1 MDISFSKHFRRIFSG
16 LPATEQHKIA
26 NFISHVKKN
35 AWENLEGRNKKSDD
49 INPASPDYWE
59 KIAFV
64 NQFNLWH
71 YHIGIKQYN
80 LSKKYGDR
88 TSRFVLHYMRKPEQV
103 KIVDMSEHPPSL
115 FRPNTSCTDA
125 HNTPNKRAIIQNYNG
140 ENPGHQPGFFV
151 IPVYQAI

>member
-1 MDISFSKHFRRIFSG
+1 MTLPEVFAGRASLATHSSFIGWSFSVIFSG

-26 NFISHVKKN
+26 NFISHVKKD
-35 AWENLEGRNKKSDD
+35 AWKNLEGRNKKSDD
-49 INPASPDYWE
+49 INPASPDYWK

-88 TSRFVLHYMRKPEQV
+88 TSRFVLHYMRKLEQV
-103 KIVDMSEHPPSL
+103 KIVDMSEHPPFIL
-115 FRPNTSCTDA
+115 PT
-125 HNTPNKRAIIQNYNG
+125 Q
-140 ENPGHQPGFFV
+140 HQLH
-151 IPVYQAI
+151 

>member
-71 YHIGIKQYN
+71 YHIGIKY
-80 LSKKYGDR
+80 SVC
-88 TSRFVLHYMRKPEQV
+88 VLFNPCV
-103 KIVDMSEHPPSL
+103 VITEHN
-115 FRPNTSCTDA
+115 RIATQ
-125 HNTPNKRAIIQNYNG
+125 RIISTN
-140 ENPGHQPGFFV
+140 
-151 IPVYQAI
+151 A